1 MLMKLKFCGQT
12 FGNHHLLLPLLLLL
26 PIGSLGL
33 VARSATTGTD
43 LSIGDVVSPN
53 LCDHGVCTSVVS
65 GAGG

>member
-1 MLMKLKFCGQT
+1 
-12 FGNHHLLLPLLLLL
+12 
-26 PIGSLGL
+26 LGT

-53 LCDHGVCTSVVS
+53 ICNREVCTLVVF